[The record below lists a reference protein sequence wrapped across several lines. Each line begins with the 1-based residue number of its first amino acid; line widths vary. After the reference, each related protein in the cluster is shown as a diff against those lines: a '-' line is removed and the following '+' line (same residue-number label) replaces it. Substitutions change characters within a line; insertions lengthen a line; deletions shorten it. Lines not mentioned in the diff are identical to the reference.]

1 MSNAGTYAKPRRAGR
16 GFAQS
21 TWRLVAFPLYRIG
34 LAGANAFH
42 PFLPVAL
49 GGVSI
54 APLQPQSPAN
64 PPLRARFPVLRYGL
78 R

>member
-34 LAGANAFH
+34 LAGSNAFL
-42 PFLPVAL
+42 PFLPLAMDGAGYGAAL
-49 GGVSI
+49 LWGG
-54 APLQPQSPAN
+54 PLQ
-64 PPLRARFPVLRYGL
+64 
-78 R
+78 

>member
-34 LAGANAFH
+34 LAGSNAFL

-49 GGVSI
+49 DGAGYGAALLWGG
-54 APLQPQSPAN
+54 PLQ
-64 PPLRARFPVLRYGL
+64 
-78 R
+78 